1 MLLVNFKND
10 NTSLWEQRLSLTGY
24 FSQTCGLVK
33 STNCQYLVMEAK
45 NEKSKGTLFSRTL
58 KVGENKVVLLFSFL
72 ASKRRYGIFEFLT
85 PLKVCLKSPVRKNLG
100 P

>member
-1 MLLVNFKND
+1 
-10 NTSLWEQRLSLTGY
+10 
-24 FSQTCGLVK
+24 
-33 STNCQYLVMEAK
+33 MEAK
-45 NEKSKGTLFSRTL
+45 NEKNKGTLFSSTL